1 MIKKIFNLPTKIFL
15 YMLGILSIG
24 IIMSTMFSNIWWKIF
39 SIGISI
45 ILAIVVSSQKTETIK
60 IIITSFLL
68 FFIQSYISLW
78 IESSEPSL
86 FFTALMSGFFI
97 FTITFTL
104 LKEFNFKK
112 YLLLPCIISILFTL
126 LLKIL
131 TIYFIIKS
139 IYILIFCCIVM
150 LISLIVINKRGNE

>member
-15 YMLGILSIG
+15 YVLGILSIG

-45 ILAIVVSSQKTETIK
+45 ILSIVVSSQKTETIK

-78 IESSEPSL
+78 IESSESSL

-112 YLLLPCIISILFTL
+112 YLLLPFIISILFTL

-150 LISLIVINKRGNE
+150 LISLIIINKRGKE

>member
-45 ILAIVVSSQKTETIK
+45 ILSIVVSSQKTETIK

-112 YLLLPCIISILFTL
+112 YLLLSFIISILFTL

-139 IYILIFCCIVM
+139 WYILIFCCIVM
-150 LISLIVINKRGNE
+150 LISLIRINKRGNE

>member
-45 ILAIVVSSQKTETIK
+45 ILSIVVNSQKTETIK

-112 YLLLPCIISILFTL
+112 YLLLPFIISILFTL

-139 IYILIFCCIVM
+139 WYILIFCCIVM
-150 LISLIVINKRGNE
+150 LISLIIINKRGNE

>member
-45 ILAIVVSSQKTETIK
+45 ILSIVVSSQKTETIK

-112 YLLLPCIISILFTL
+112 YLLLPFIISILFTL

-139 IYILIFCCIVM
+139 WYILIFCCIVM
-150 LISLIVINKRGNE
+150 LISLIVINKRGKE

>member
-45 ILAIVVSSQKTETIK
+45 ILSIVVSSQKTETIK

-78 IESSEPSL
+78 IENSEPSL

-104 LKEFNFKK
+104 FKEFNFKK
-112 YLLLPCIISILFTL
+112 YLLLPFIISILFTL

>member
-45 ILAIVVSSQKTETIK
+45 ILSIVVSSQKTETIK

-68 FFIQSYISLW
+68 FFVQSYISLW

-112 YLLLPCIISILFTL
+112 YLLLSFIISILFTL

-139 IYILIFCCIVM
+139 WYILIFCCIVM
-150 LISLIVINKRGNE
+150 LISIIIINKRGNE

>member
-45 ILAIVVSSQKTETIK
+45 ILSIVVSSQKTETIK

-112 YLLLPCIISILFTL
+112 YLLLPFIISILFTL

-139 IYILIFCCIVM
+139 WYILIFCCIVM
-150 LISLIVINKRGNE
+150 LISLIIINKRGNE

>member
-45 ILAIVVSSQKTETIK
+45 ILSIVVSSQKTETIK

-112 YLLLPCIISILFTL
+112 YLLLSFIISILFTL

-139 IYILIFCCIVM
+139 WYILIFCCIVM
-150 LISLIVINKRGNE
+150 LISLIIINKRGNE

>member
-1 MIKKIFNLPTKIFL
+1 MIKKIFNLPTKIFI
-15 YMLGILSIG
+15 YILGVLSIG

-39 SIGISI
+39 SLGISI
-45 ILAIVVSSQKTETIK
+45 IFAIIISSQKTETIK

-68 FFIQSYISLW
+68 FFCQSYISLW
-78 IESSEPSL
+78 VGSSEPSL

-112 YLLLPCIISILFTL
+112 YLLLSFIISILFTL

-139 IYILIFCCIVM
+139 WYILIFCCIVM
-150 LISLIVINKRGNE
+150 LISVIIINKRGNE

>member
-45 ILAIVVSSQKTETIK
+45 ILSIVVSSQKTETIK

-112 YLLLPCIISILFTL
+112 YLLLSFIISILFTL

-139 IYILIFCCIVM
+139 WYILIFCCIVM
-150 LISLIVINKRGNE
+150 LISIIIINKRGNE

>member
-1 MIKKIFNLPTKIFL
+1 MIKKIFNLPTKIFI
-15 YMLGILSIG
+15 YILGVLSIG

-39 SIGISI
+39 SLGISI
-45 ILAIVVSSQKTETIK
+45 IFAIIISSQKTETIK

-68 FFIQSYISLW
+68 FFCQSYISLW
-78 IESSEPSL
+78 VESSEPSL

-112 YLLLPCIISILFTL
+112 YLLLSFIISILFTL

-139 IYILIFCCIVM
+139 WYILIFCCIVM
-150 LISLIVINKRGNE
+150 LISVIIINKRGNE

>member
-45 ILAIVVSSQKTETIK
+45 ILSIVVSSQKTETIK

-112 YLLLPCIISILFTL
+112 YLLLSFIISILFTL

-150 LISLIVINKRGNE
+150 LISLIIINKRGNE